1 METVRTSFIEWGVA
15 GCALSGQTESG
26 DRHAVTAFANGVL
39 LAAVDGLGHGEG
51 AAAAAKIAVTTLE
64 EFPDESVIALV
75 NRCHTRLLESRG
87 VVMSLASFNARDRT
101 VTWLGVGNVE
111 GVLLRGDAGNPP
123 PEVLLLRGGVVGVQL
138 PPLRASIIPVV
149 PGDTLLFA
157 TDGIQSGFADGLT
170 VSDSPQHIADRIL
183 AQHGKGVDDA
193 LVLVARY
200 VEHRP

>member
-1 METVRTSFIEWGVA
+1 
-15 GCALSGQTESG
+15 
-26 DRHAVTAFANGVL
+26 VTAFTDGVL
-39 LAAVDGLGHGEG
+39 LAAVDGLGHGEE

-64 EFPDESVIALV
+64 EFPGESVIALV
-75 NRCHTRLLESRG
+75 NRCHKRLLESRG
-87 VVMSLASFNARDRT
+87 VVMSLASFDARDRT
-101 VTWLGVGNVE
+101 MTWLGVGNVE
-111 GVLLRGDAGNPP
+111 GVLRRGDAGNQP

-138 PPLRASIIPVV
+138 PPLSASIIPVV
-149 PGDTLLFA
+149 PGDTLVFA

-200 VEHRP
+200 VERRP